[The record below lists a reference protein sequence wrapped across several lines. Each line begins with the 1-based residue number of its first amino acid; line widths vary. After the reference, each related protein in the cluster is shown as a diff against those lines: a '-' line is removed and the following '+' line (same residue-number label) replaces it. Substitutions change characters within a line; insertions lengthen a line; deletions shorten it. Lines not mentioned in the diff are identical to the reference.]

1 VTLAVFLVIHLL
13 FSNLIVPLENATKSR
28 YQQGR
33 MGAKR
38 VSHPLRDICALAL
51 LTAARFLTQNFPK
64 GLGDNPFIRMV
75 RAPLLSPSY
84 LPLTLALHSP
94 SPNKNSDAN
103 AEPAPVPSPSS
114 AGTRAPACVSKRQS
128 SAKLAQRHAT
138 SARRVSSTSNTI
150 CRRRYAIRRWESRM
164 RRRRAISIGSTMR
177 RTRRPRCVRFC
188 ELVGCA
194 VF

>member
-1 VTLAVFLVIHLL
+1 
-13 FSNLIVPLENATKSR
+13 
-28 YQQGR
+28 

-38 VSHPLRDICALAL
+38 VSHPLRDLCAIVLP
-51 LTAARFLTQNFPK
+51 TAARFLTQNFPK

-75 RAPLLSPSY
+75 RTHFFHPLP
-84 LPLTLALHSP
+84 PLTLALHSP

-114 AGTRAPACVSKRQS
+114 AGTRAPACVSKRPS

-150 CRRRYAIRRWESRM
+150 CRRRYAIRRWELRM